1 VIIHSLG
8 FRLHF
13 LFPSY
18 RCISCKQAICN
29 AGRGNQQRLWRQS
42 ATHVEAT
49 EANNQRI
56 RIQPASKTMQVSI
69 HTTRSLAMCWAA
81 ERQESSVVGSTVA
94 LLTWM
99 GYIHTWVITRVG
111 PNILAH
117 IRCTYGIFCRE
128 ITVHTATYGVRTVFF
143 ARELLYI
150 RPYTVY
156 IYSSGQ
162 LKS

>member
-1 VIIHSLG
+1 MIIHSLG

-69 HTTRSLAMCWAA
+69 HTTSSLVQSTLAYTHIHTHTHSQTHTHTHTHKTSSLA
-81 ERQESSVVGSTVA
+81 QST
-94 LLTWM
+94 
-99 GYIHTWVITRVG
+99 
-111 PNILAH
+111 LAH
-117 IRCTYGIFCRE
+117 THAY
-128 ITVHTATYGVRTVFF
+128 THTRHAHSQCAGQQSVRR
-143 ARELLYI
+143 AAL
-150 RPYTVY
+150 
-156 IYSSGQ
+156 
-162 LKS
+162 

>member
-1 VIIHSLG
+1 MGSLCVSNTHTHTHSQTHTHTHTQDKLISTKHTSTHTCIH
-8 FRLHF
+8 
-13 LFPSY
+13 
-18 RCISCKQAICN
+18 
-29 AGRGNQQRLWRQS
+29 
-42 ATHVEAT
+42 T
-49 EANNQRI
+49 
-56 RIQPASKTMQVSI
+56 